1 MKRSNFSNVLRR
13 ITVVV
18 LLSGFA
24 TSFCNAQ
31 RTVSNESLRVTI
43 TGDISHTEYKSG
55 QSGTVTFNRFPT
67 TVEEFKQVREQIGG
81 EPHGAVALQL
91 MAFEMF
97 RHDRKIGEECI
108 RMNSVNSSVPGAI
121 RRLNELFGKDASYAR
136 PYQVAGFLKD
146 AEPKNGY
153 SPSKPYT
160 VEVKVNPGIKYQE
173 SSIFQT
179 DVIYLQV
186 SAPGRKDGKVN
197 AAVLKTHK
205 PDEPSEGKYF
215 IMFECSNL
223 YFQVEPISFTATFD
237 GLD

>member
-13 ITVVV
+13 ITAVVI
-18 LLSGFA
+18 LFGFA
-24 TSFCNAQ
+24 ISYCDAQ
-31 RTVSNESLRVTI
+31 EDVPSEPIEVTI
-43 TGDISHTEYKSG
+43 TGDISHTEYTAD
-55 QSGTVTFNRFPT
+55 QSGTITFNRFPT
-67 TVEEFKQVREQIGG
+67 TVEEFQQVREQIGG

-108 RMNSVNSSVPGAI
+108 RMNSVTSSAPGAI
-121 RRLNELFGKDASYAR
+121 RRLNELFGKDANYAR

-153 SPSKPYT
+153 NPSKPYT

-186 SAPGRKDGKVN
+186 SAPGRKDGKVG

-205 PDEPSEGKYF
+205 PDEPSKGEYF
-215 IMFECSNL
+215 IMFESSNL